1 MTTQWKIFP
10 IPKFR
15 EDSTSESH
23 EVEANDQ
30 YFQARVGVFFFMHK
44 VFLLNQGPKQ
54 KEEHD
59 HQKERASRHFAPP
72 TT

>member
-10 IPKFR
+10 IRTFR

-30 YFQARVGVFFFMHK
+30 YFQALVGVLFFMHK
-44 VFLLNQGPKQ
+44 VFLLNQGPKG
-54 KEEHD
+54 
-59 HQKERASRHFAPP
+59 R
-72 TT
+72 T

>member
-10 IPKFR
+10 IPTFR

-30 YFQARVGVFFFMHK
+30 YFQARVGVLFFMHK
-44 VFLLNQGPKQ
+44 VFLLNQGPKG
-54 KEEHD
+54 
-59 HQKERASRHFAPP
+59 R
-72 TT
+72 T